1 MVQHLQSSESEV
13 RTDTYP
19 RFVVDSFTEGNDLVY
34 HFYPNPIEKPFI
46 SNFHML
52 LEEAFIQVLPDTAD
66 VRAQYLEQYE
76 MAAFERTLRPEDRP
90 HSSYWVRVME
100 LAGNPMSDRFL
111 RDALFETLNELTR

>member
-1 MVQHLQSSESEV
+1 VVQHLQSSESEV

-19 RFVVDSFTEGNDLVY
+19 KFVVDSFTEGNDLVY
-34 HFYPNPIEKPFI
+34 HFYPNPIEKPFTP
-46 SNFHML
+46 NFHML

-76 MAAFERTLRPEDRP
+76 MAAFERTLRPEDKP

-111 RDALFETLNELTR
+111 RDTLFKTLNELTR